1 MRERPCCIP
10 LRRCS
15 KANAHPRRLPPPDA
29 AHRPSPEARSSGL
42 IKQAQP
48 AAIEQFIAN
57 ATHFLVAISLGAVF
71 FGAVTSIGNRPNFMV
86 KNISQQPGMRTPSF
100 FTYLFRYAL
109 PILIP
114 IYVLIAI
121 LFFSRWRIF

>member
-1 MRERPCCIP
+1 
-10 LRRCS
+10 
-15 KANAHPRRLPPPDA
+15 
-29 AHRPSPEARSSGL
+29 
-42 IKQAQP
+42 
-48 AAIEQFIAN
+48 
-57 ATHFLVAISLGAVF
+57 
-71 FGAVTSIGNRPNFMV
+71 MV

>member
-1 MRERPCCIP
+1 MLKSERT
-10 LRRCS
+10 S
-15 KANAHPRRLPPPDA
+15 ARLPPPDA
-29 AHRPSPEARSSGL
+29 AHRPSPEARSSDL

-48 AAIEQFIAN
+48 VDVQQFIAN